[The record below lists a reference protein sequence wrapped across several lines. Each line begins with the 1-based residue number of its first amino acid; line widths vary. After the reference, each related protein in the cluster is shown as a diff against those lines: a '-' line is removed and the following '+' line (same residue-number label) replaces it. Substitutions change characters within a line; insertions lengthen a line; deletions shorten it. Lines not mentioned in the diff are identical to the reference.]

1 MKFLSSH
8 LSTYFPFGN
17 FYTLLKVASKFCPPR
32 MANMTA
38 EIGKGTTIPSLS
50 KHWKLNPQLEGVEF

>member
-1 MKFLSSH
+1 
-8 LSTYFPFGN
+8 
-17 FYTLLKVASKFCPPR
+17 